1 MPKDDCFTP
10 CKSELLSDS
19 EVKNGGFSS
28 GNRGVPIDINVKGRL
43 NRRVTVSTPV

>member
-1 MPKDDCFTP
+1 MPKDDCFEP

-19 EVKNGGFSS
+19 EVKGGVSS
-28 GNRGVPIDINVKGRL
+28 GRRGVPVDINVKGRL